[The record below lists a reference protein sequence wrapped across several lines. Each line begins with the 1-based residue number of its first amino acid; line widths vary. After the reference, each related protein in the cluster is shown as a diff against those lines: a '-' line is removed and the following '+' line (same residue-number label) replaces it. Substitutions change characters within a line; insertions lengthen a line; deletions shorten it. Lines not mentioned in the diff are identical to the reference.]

1 MKKNYKNLLLL
12 TVTLI
17 LFYIGGELVTR
28 MILYKDGNP
37 FTIDYPSNLEGY
49 RDYNHNL
56 QKTNNTFRIEVLG
69 DSFTYG
75 LGVYKTEDTSPKVLE
90 KVLNKNEEGIIYE
103 VFNFGRPSHGTEDEL
118 NTLKDYGLKYK
129 PDLVIINF
137 NINDIEFEGYNDPNV
152 IKRKVDEMRVSLR
165 NKNGEFPHFYYFILK
180 NLAEEWCRHA
190 PPPQCGYLSHIKG
203 LYKNE
208 NWGKEKNLL
217 KEIKILG
224 EKNDFKMVIVIFPL
238 MVPDE
243 YRLKEL
249 YNKIKKGLEQEKFA
263 VLNLYEYYQDYDFES
278 IRVNYWDYHPNEKGQ
293 EIAAKATYN
302 YLIEKNLIPDAENRT
317 ILQI

>member
-203 LYKNE
+203 LYKSE

-224 EKNDFKMVIVIFPL
+224 DKNNFKTVIVIFPL
-238 MVPDE
+238 MIPHE
-243 YRLKEL
+243 HEPEEL
-249 YNKIKKGLEQEKFA
+249 YNKIKNGLEQGLA

-278 IRVNYWDYHPNEKGQ
+278 IRANYWDYHPNEKGQ